1 MDLQA
6 LSRAYRIGQ
15 NQKVTSIHLIIEDT
29 LEEVIEERRKIKLK
43 LSQTLLKKEDHQNQN
58 EDIQNEENE
67 NPTDDEGS
75 KIFHEVLFKFIFLL
89 VLR

>member
-6 LSRAYRIGQ
+6 LSRAYRVGQ
-15 NQKVTSIHLIIEDT
+15 NRKVTSIRLIVEDT

-75 KIFHEVLFKFIFLL
+75 KKYFMKFYLNLFSFLF
-89 VLR
+89 